1 MYGVIKAF
9 QYVEEIMII
18 QCALVDDS
26 LNDIQII
33 KNTIFYLCHG
43 TDTMIQISYFQN
55 SSDTEI
61 LNPFDMYILDI
72 DMPDM
77 NGFELANKI
86 YEKYPEAVIIFCTMH
101 DNLVYDSF
109 RLNAFYFV
117 RKNNLEED
125 LSYSLKKYISLRTHD
140 TYIAKTQAGIEK
152 ISFDQIIYFEVVHN
166 DMYIHL
172 LDNSEIRERK
182 SMQKLGT
189 EIASAG
195 FVQIGKSFLVNMRH
209 IQKIKNYSAVLLNGQ
224 IIDVPKSQ
232 FSSVY
237 KTYLIYL
244 SR

>member
-9 QYVEEIMII
+9 EQVEEIMII

-33 KNTIFYLCHG
+33 KNTVFYLCYG
-43 TDTMIQISYFQN
+43 TDTMIQISSFQTP
-55 SSDTEI
+55 SDTNI

-77 NGFELANKI
+77 NGFVLANKI
-86 YEKYPEAVIIFCTMH
+86 YEKYPDAVIIFCTMH

-117 RKNNLEED
+117 RKSNLEED

-140 TYIAKTQAGIEK
+140 TYIARTSAGIEK
-152 ISFDQIIYFEVVHN
+152 IPFDKIIYFEVAHN

-182 SMQKLGT
+182 SIQKLGT
-189 EIASAG
+189 EISSAG

-209 IQKIKNYSAVLLNGQ
+209 IQKIKDYSAVLSNGQ
-224 IIDVPKSQ
+224 IIEIPKSQ

-237 KTYLIYL
+237 KAYLIHL

>member
-1 MYGVIKAF
+1 
-9 QYVEEIMII
+9 MII

-43 TDTMIQISYFQN
+43 TDTMIQISSFQTP
-55 SSDTEI
+55 SDTNI

-77 NGFELANKI
+77 NGFDLANKI
-86 YEKYPEAVIIFCTMH
+86 YEKYPDAVIIFCTMH

-117 RKNNLEED
+117 RKSNLEED

-140 TYIAKTQAGIEK
+140 TYIARTSAGIEK
-152 ISFDQIIYFEVVHN
+152 IPFDKIIYFEVAHN
-166 DMYIHL
+166 DLYIHL

-182 SMQKLGT
+182 SIQKLGT
-189 EIASAG
+189 EISSAG

-209 IQKIKNYSAVLLNGQ
+209 IQKIKDYSAVLSNGQ
-224 IIDVPKSQ
+224 IIEIPKSQ

-237 KTYLIYL
+237 KAYLIHL

>member
-9 QYVEEIMII
+9 EQVEEIMII

-33 KNTIFYLCHG
+33 KNTVFYLCYG
-43 TDTMIQISYFQN
+43 TDIIIQITSFQS

-61 LNPFDMYILDI
+61 LNPFDVYILDI
-72 DMPDM
+72 DMPDL

-86 YEKYPEAVIIFCTMH
+86 YEKYPKAVIIFCTMH

-117 RKNNLEED
+117 RKSNLEED
-125 LSYSLKKYISLRTHD
+125 LSYSIKKYISLRTND
-140 TYIAKTQAGIEK
+140 TYIARTPAGIEK
-152 ISFDQIIYFEVVHN
+152 IPFDRIIYFEVVHN

-182 SMQKLGT
+182 SMQKLAD
-189 EIASAG
+189 ELSSSG
-195 FVQIGKSFLVNMRH
+195 FVLIGKSFLVNMKH
-209 IQKIKNYSAVLLNGQ
+209 IQKINDCKAYLSNGQ
-224 IIDVPKSQ
+224 NIDIPKAQ

>member
-1 MYGVIKAF
+1 
-9 QYVEEIMII
+9 MII

-117 RKNNLEED
+117 RKSNLEED
-125 LSYSLKKYISLRTHD
+125 LSYSLKKYISLRTHV
-140 TYIAKTQAGIEK
+140 TYIARTSAGIEK
-152 ISFDQIIYFEVVHN
+152 IPFDKIIYFEVAHN
-166 DMYIHL
+166 DLYIHL

-182 SMQKLGT
+182 SIQKLGT
-189 EIASAG
+189 EISSAG

-209 IQKIKNYSAVLLNGQ
+209 IQKIKDYSAVLSNGQ
-224 IIDVPKSQ
+224 IIEIPKSP

-237 KTYLIYL
+237 KAYLIHL

>member
-1 MYGVIKAF
+1 M
-9 QYVEEIMII
+9 EEIMII

-33 KNTIFYLCHG
+33 KNTVFHLCYG
-43 TDTMIQISYFQN
+43 TDTTIQISSFQTP
-55 SSDTEI
+55 SDTEI
-61 LNPFDMYILDI
+61 LDPFDMYILDI

-77 NGFELANKI
+77 NGFDLANKI
-86 YEKYPEAVIIFCTMH
+86 YEKYPDAVIIFCTMH

-117 RKNNLEED
+117 RKSNLEED

-140 TYIAKTQAGIEK
+140 TYVAKTPTGIEK
-152 ISFDQIIYFEVVHN
+152 IPFDQIIYFEVAHN

-172 LDNSEIRERK
+172 EDNSEIRERK
-182 SMQKLGT
+182 PMQKLIS
-189 EIASAG
+189 ELNSSE
-195 FVQIGKSFLVNMRH
+195 FVLIGKSFLVNMRH
-209 IQKIKNYSAVLLNGQ
+209 IQKIENNKAYLTNGQ
-224 IIDVPKSQ
+224 NIVIPKAQ

-237 KTYLIYL
+237 KAFLMYL

>member
-1 MYGVIKAF
+1 
-9 QYVEEIMII
+9 MII

-33 KNTIFYLCHG
+33 KNTVFHLCYG
-43 TDTMIQISYFQN
+43 TDTIIQISSFQTP
-55 SSDTEI
+55 SDTDI

-77 NGFELANKI
+77 NGFDLANKI
-86 YEKYPEAVIIFCTMH
+86 YEKYPNAVIIFCTMH

-125 LSYSLKKYISLRTHD
+125 LSYSLKKYISLRTND
-140 TYIAKTQAGIEK
+140 TYIARTSAGIEK
-152 ISFDQIIYFEVVHN
+152 IPFDKIIYFEVAHN
-166 DMYIHL
+166 DLYIHL
-172 LDNSEIRERK
+172 EDNSEIRERK

-189 EIASAG
+189 EIGSAG
-195 FVQIGKSFLVNMRH
+195 FVLIGKSFLVNMQH
-209 IQKIKNYSAVLLNGQ
+209 IQKINNCKAYLSNGQ
-224 IIDVPKSQ
+224 IIDIPKAQ

-237 KTYLIYL
+237 KTYLMYL

>member
-1 MYGVIKAF
+1 
-9 QYVEEIMII
+9 MII

-33 KNTIFYLCHG
+33 KNTVFHLCYG
-43 TDTMIQISYFQN
+43 TDTMIQISSFQTP
-55 SSDTEI
+55 SDAEI

-117 RKNNLEED
+117 RKSNLEED

-140 TYIAKTQAGIEK
+140 TYVAKTPTGIEK
-152 ISFDQIIYFEVVHN
+152 IPFDQIIYFEVAHN
-166 DMYIHL
+166 DLYIHL
-172 LDNSEIRERK
+172 KDDSEIRERK
-182 SMQKLGT
+182 PMQKLGA
-189 EIASAG
+189 EISSAG
-195 FVQIGKSFLVNMRH
+195 FVQIGKSFMVNMRH
-209 IQKIKNYSAVLLNGQ
+209 IQKIKDSSAVLSNGQ
-224 IIDVPKSQ
+224 SISIPKAQ

-237 KTYLIYL
+237 KAFLMYL

>member
-1 MYGVIKAF
+1 
-9 QYVEEIMII
+9 MII

-43 TDTMIQISYFQN
+43 TDTMIQISSFQTP
-55 SSDTEI
+55 SDTDI

-77 NGFELANKI
+77 SGFELANKI
-86 YEKYPEAVIIFCTMH
+86 YEKYPDAVIIFCTMH

-117 RKNNLEED
+117 RKSNLEED

-140 TYIAKTQAGIEK
+140 TYIARTSAGIEK
-152 ISFDQIIYFEVVHN
+152 IPFDKIIYFEVAHN

-195 FVQIGKSFLVNMRH
+195 FAQIGKSFLVNMRH
-209 IQKIKNYSAVLLNGQ
+209 IQKIKDYSAVLSNGQ
-224 IIDVPKSQ
+224 IIEIPKSQ

-237 KTYLIYL
+237 KAYLIHL

>member
-9 QYVEEIMII
+9 EQVEEIMII

-33 KNTIFYLCHG
+33 KNTVFYLCYG
-43 TDTMIQISYFQN
+43 TDIIIQITSFQS

-77 NGFELANKI
+77 NGFDLANKI
-86 YEKYPEAVIIFCTMH
+86 YEKYPNAVIIFCTMH

-140 TYIAKTQAGIEK
+140 TYIARTSAGIEK
-152 ISFDQIIYFEVVHN
+152 IPFDKTIYFEVAHN
-166 DMYIHL
+166 DLYIHL

-182 SMQKLGT
+182 SIQKLGT
-189 EIASAG
+189 EISSAG
-195 FVQIGKSFLVNMRH
+195 FVQIGKSILVNMRH
-209 IQKIKNYSAVLLNGQ
+209 IQIIKDYSAVLSNGQ
-224 IIDVPKSQ
+224 IIEIPKSQ

-237 KTYLIYL
+237 KAYLIHL